1 MSNETVFFA
10 QMRNYIV
17 YFLVFGL
24 WSSWKD
30 SKYKLLLKA
39 HSIFSITIVFFTY
52 LSAYVFNQFSEAAT
66 LSATVSTT
74 LFITILVAHLIITVE
89 TFHRCCSQLALVQNL
104 STVDSMFNTKLS
116 ICIPYQREKSEF
128 FVRNIA
134 IVFVVIAIKL
144 FVVVFT
150 LYQNR
155 SMNFFYCIM
164 YSNWIMHLRSIQV
177 LFFVYLVR
185 DRLILIDKEITDVR
199 RTLIMQTNPKHDQQA
214 LSLVQQLTF
223 TRILHL
229 KQIYG
234 ELYESCELINKTFG
248 WSLLAIMT
256 QSFVDFISNCYSMF
270 TVLEANSIDYSTLAI
285 SVALLVPNIV
295 TISTMAFYC
304 SSCFQTVSIPELFR
318 IKLLNF
324 EAFFFFARLVLLRQI
339 FIEFALT
346 KKMSLKMI

>member
-39 HSIFSITIVFFTY
+39 HSVFSITIVFFTY

-104 STVDSMFNTKLS
+104 STVDSMFNTKLL
-116 ICIPYQREKSEF
+116 ICIPYHREKSEF
-128 FVRNIA
+128 FVRNIS

-155 SMNFFYCIM
+155 TMNFFYCIM

-185 DRLILIDKEITDVR
+185 DRLILINKEITDVR
-199 RTLIMQTNPKHDQQA
+199 RTLIMQTNPKHDRQA
-214 LSLVQQLTF
+214 LSLVRQLTF

-270 TVLEANSIDYSTLAI
+270 TVLEANSIDYGTLAI

-304 SSCFQTVSIPELFR
+304 SSCFQTVSIIPNFLHYFESKYLILR
-318 IKLLNF
+318 IF
-324 EAFFFFARLVLLRQI
+324 S
-339 FIEFALT
+339 
-346 KKMSLKMI
+346 SLGSFY